1 MSAPDLV
8 VAGNLLIDDIVLP
21 DGTTL
26 MGEPGGAVLYSALAA
41 TLWGARVGVLSVRG
55 ADYPDAALDAL
66 TVRGV
71 DLAGVRAF
79 SAPGLRTWLLYERF
93 GRRVVHQ
100 LGGPSHEEV
109 SPVAGDLPPAWRTAA
124 AVHVAPMPFAVQA
137 PLVRALCPS
146 MPSALFSIDPHEP
159 VADATLAGWRALLA
173 SVGAVF
179 VSEDELRLG
188 GTGTD
193 PMAVLHQL
201 GHGAL
206 IGVAAVRLGAR
217 GGCLIEFRAGAHDAY
232 EWRGW
237 CGSVVDTTGA
247 GDAFAAAFMV
257 GRVRGEP
264 IERCCAMG
272 IVSASFAIEERGIAG
287 LLAATPEE
295 AARRLAALGSGIA
308 VRIPTVAT
316 K

>member
-1 MSAPDLV
+1 MSAPDLI

-55 ADYPDAALDAL
+55 ADYPDAPLDAL

-71 DLAGVRAF
+71 DLAGVRSM
-79 SAPGLRTWLLYERF
+79 SAPGLRTWLLYERH

-100 LGGPSHEEV
+100 LGCPSHEQV
-109 SPVAGDLPPAWRTAA
+109 SPRPEDLPASWRTAA
-124 AVHVAPMPFAVQA
+124 AVHIAPMPFAVQA
-137 PLVRALCPS
+137 PLVRALRPA

-159 VADATLAGWRALLA
+159 VAADSLADWRALLP

-179 VSEDELRLG
+179 VSEDELRIEDGANDPVAALQRLG
-188 GTGTD
+188 
-193 PMAVLHQL
+193 A
-201 GHGAL
+201 GAL
-206 IGVAAVRLGAR
+206 RGIAAIRLGAR
-217 GGCLIEFRAGAHDAY
+217 GGRMIEFGSGAHITY

-237 CGSVVDTTGA
+237 SGPVIDTTGA
-247 GDAFAAAFMV
+247 GDAFAAGFMI
-257 GRVRGEP
+257 GRVRDEST
-264 IERCCAMG
+264 ERCCAMG
-272 IVSASFAIEERGIAG
+272 VVSASFAIADRGIAG

-295 AARRLAALGSGIA
+295 ASRRLAAVGSGIA
-308 VRIPTVAT
+308 GRFPMVAT

>member
-1 MSAPDLV
+1 MSAPDLI

-55 ADYPDAALDAL
+55 ADYPEAALDAL

-71 DLAGVRAF
+71 DLAGVRTF

-100 LGGPSHEEV
+100 LGCPSHEEV

-137 PLVRALCPS
+137 PLVRALCPA

-159 VADATLAGWRALLA
+159 VADATLAPWRALLA

-179 VSEDELRLG
+179 VSEDELHLG

-193 PMAVLHQL
+193 PIAVLQQL
-201 GHGAL
+201 GHGVL
-206 IGVAAVRLGAR
+206 TGIAAVRLGAR
-217 GGCLIEFRAGAHDAY
+217 GGRLIEFRPGAHDAY

-237 CGSVVDTTGA
+237 SGRVLDTTGA
-247 GDAFAAAFMV
+247 GDAFAAGFLV

-264 IERCCAMG
+264 IEKCCAMG

-295 AARRLAALGSGIA
+295 ASRRLAALGSGIA
-308 VRIPTVAT
+308 GRIRMVA